1 MNNPIKKIAL
11 IMAALTCA
19 SAMASAVSAGGI
31 FLMQPEKKKTEPVV
45 EETKKETENKP
56 AFQTKKENISGDII
70 FTVHQVDAA
79 RTKDVLEKAFAD
91 SPDTEI
97 EIDTDAVKL
106 MVSGVGMQGKPG
118 VAAKV
123 FRCLWDAGVQIINIS
138 TSEIKISMLIRT
150 EDADRATDAL
160 YENFDIVL

>member
-1 MNNPIKKIAL
+1 MDAGIGVSVISRDDDIAIVYIKNPPVKMGIAYYTFN
-11 IMAALTCA
+11 ALA
-19 SAMASAVSAGGI
+19 EAGVDVDI
-31 FLMQPEKKKTEPVV
+31 IL
-45 EETKKETENKP
+45 
-56 AFQTKKENISGDII
+56 QTSTGHISGDII
-70 FTVHQVDAA
+70 FTVHQVDAQCT
-79 RTKDVLEKAFAD
+79 REVLEKEFAD

-150 EDADRATDAL
+150 ADAERATDAL

>member
-1 MNNPIKKIAL
+1 MDSGIGVSVISRDDGVAIVYIKNPPAKMGIAYYVFN
-11 IMAALTCA
+11 ALA
-19 SAMASAVSAGGI
+19 EAGI
-31 FLMQPEKKKTEPVV
+31 DVDIIL
-45 EETKKETENKP
+45 
-56 AFQTKKENISGDII
+56 QTSTSHTRGDII
-70 FTVHQVDAA
+70 FTVHQIDVE
-79 RTKDVLEKAFAD
+79 RTKEVFAREFAD

-150 EDADRATDAL
+150 ADAERATDAL